1 MTNLKNRTLKKIPP
15 VVKSYAFVSSLGK
28 VSSNNLNIVNM
39 DEKVTTVFCTWPFVL
54 FWVPEKLTVLL

>member
-28 VSSNNLNIVNM
+28 VSSNNLNILNM
-39 DEKVTTVFCTWPFVL
+39 DEKVTTVFCI
-54 FWVPEKLTVLL
+54 